1 MADLGGA
8 SDLLLALLLGL
19 VQGLTEFL
27 PISSSAHLYAIPYL
41 FSLDHALLSSRAFAA
56 VVHLGTLAAVLVAL
70 RGDVI
75 RLARTAST
83 LLFSLGRRRGEGSD
97 ERLLLA
103 IAVGT
108 IPAVAFGLLAGDF
121 LESSVRTPIVV
132 AVAVLFGAA
141 LLWIADR
148 ASSLERPLSGVS
160 AIDGLL
166 IGLAQALAL
175 IPGISRSGAT
185 ISGGLLLGF
194 SRDAAARV
202 SFLLGIPAIAGAGIL
217 ELRGLLTDGT
227 DLAGAAPLLAVGAVA
242 AFFSGLGAIR
252 LLIRILNG
260 GKLWSFALY
269 RVVFALILLGT
280 ALVRGGV

>member
-1 MADLGGA
+1 MGDLGGVT
-8 SDLLLALLLGL
+8 DLLLALLLGL
-19 VQGLTEFL
+19 VQGVTEFL

-41 FSLDHALLSSRAFAA
+41 FSIEHALLSSRAFAA

-70 RGDVI
+70 RSDVT
-75 RLARTAST
+75 RLLGTALR
-83 LLFSLGRRRGEGSD
+83 LLFSLGRRRGESAD

-108 IPAVAFGLLAGDF
+108 VPAVAFGLLAGD
-121 LESSVRTPIVV
+121 LLQSSVRTPIVV
-132 AVAVLFGAA
+132 AAAVLLGAA

-148 ASSLERPLSGVS
+148 ASSLERPLSGIS

-166 IGLAQALAL
+166 IGFAQALAL
-175 IPGISRSGAT
+175 VPGISRSGAT

-194 SRDAAARV
+194 SRDAAARI
-202 SFLLGIPAIAGAGIL
+202 SFLLGAPAIAGAGLL

-242 AFFSGLGAIR
+242 AFLSGLAAIR
-252 LLIRILNG
+252 LLIRLLNG

-280 ALVRGGV
+280 ALARGEI

>member
-8 SDLLLALLLGL
+8 TDLLLALLLGL

-41 FSLDHALLSSRAFAA
+41 FAIEHPLLSSRAFAA

-70 RGDVI
+70 RSDVA
-75 RLARTAST
+75 RLLGTGLK
-83 LLFSLGRRRGEGSD
+83 LLFSLGRRRGEGAD

-103 IAVGT
+103 IIVGT
-108 IPAVAFGLLAGDF
+108 VPAVAFGLLAGDF
-121 LESSVRTPIVV
+121 LGSSVRTPIVV
-132 AVAVLFGAA
+132 AAAVLFGAA
-141 LLWIADR
+141 LLWAADR
-148 ASSLERPLSGVS
+148 ASSLERPLSGIS

-166 IGLAQALAL
+166 IGFAQALAL

-194 SRDAAARV
+194 SRDAAARM
-202 SFLLGIPAIAGAGIL
+202 SFLLGAPAIAGAGLL

-227 DLAGAAPLLAVGAVA
+227 NLGAAAPLLVVGAVA
-242 AFFSGLGAIR
+242 AFLSGLVAIR
-252 LLIRILNG
+252 LLVRLLNG

-269 RVVFALILLGT
+269 RVLFALMLLG
-280 ALVRGGV
+280 AAIARGEI

>member
-1 MADLGGA
+1 MGDLGGA
-8 SDLLLALLLGL
+8 TDLLIAVLLGL
-19 VQGLTEFL
+19 VQGVTEFL

-41 FSLDHALLSSRAFAA
+41 FSIDHALLSSRAFAA

-70 RGDVI
+70 RSDVA
-75 RLARTAST
+75 RLVGTALR
-83 LLFSLGRRRGEGSD
+83 LLFSLGRRRGESAD

-103 IAVGT
+103 IVVGT
-108 IPAVAFGLLAGDF
+108 VPAVAFGLLAGG
-121 LESSVRTPIVV
+121 LLQSSVRTPIVV
-132 AVAVLFGAA
+132 AAAVLFGAA

-148 ASSLERPLSGVS
+148 ASSLERPLSGIS

-194 SRDAAARV
+194 SRDAAARI
-202 SFLLGIPAIAGAGIL
+202 SFLLGAPAIAGAGLL

-242 AFFSGLGAIR
+242 AFLSGLAAIR
-252 LLIRILNG
+252 LLIRLLSG

-269 RVVFALILLGT
+269 RIVFALILLGT
-280 ALVRGGV
+280 ALARGEI

>member
-83 LLFSLGRRRGEGSD
+83 LLFTLGRRRGEGSD

-227 DLAGAAPLLAVGAVA
+227 DLAVAAPLLAVGAVA
-242 AFFSGLGAIR
+242 AFLSGLGAIR

>member
-1 MADLGGA
+1 MGDLGGVT
-8 SDLLLALLLGL
+8 DLLLALLLGL
-19 VQGLTEFL
+19 VQGVTEFL

-41 FSLDHALLSSRAFAA
+41 FSIEHALLSSRTFAA

-70 RGDVI
+70 RSDVT
-75 RLARTAST
+75 RLLGTALR
-83 LLFSLGRRRGEGSD
+83 LLFSLGRRRGESAD

-108 IPAVAFGLLAGDF
+108 VPAVAFGLLAGDF
-121 LESSVRTPIVV
+121 LQSSVRTPIVV
-132 AVAVLFGAA
+132 AAAVLLGAA

-148 ASSLERPLSGVS
+148 ASSLERPLSGIS

-166 IGLAQALAL
+166 IGFAQALAL
-175 IPGISRSGAT
+175 VPGISRSGAT

-194 SRDAAARV
+194 SRDAAARI
-202 SFLLGIPAIAGAGIL
+202 SFLLGAPAIAGAGLL

-242 AFFSGLGAIR
+242 AFVSGLAAIR
-252 LLIRILNG
+252 LLIRLLNG

-280 ALVRGGV
+280 ALARGEI

>member
-8 SDLLLALLLGL
+8 TDLLLALLLGL

-41 FSLDHALLSSRAFAA
+41 FAIEHPLLSSRAFAA

-70 RGDVI
+70 RSDVA
-75 RLARTAST
+75 RLLGTGLK
-83 LLFSLGRRRGEGSD
+83 LLFSLGRRRGEGAD

-103 IAVGT
+103 IIVGT
-108 IPAVAFGLLAGDF
+108 VPAVAFGLLAGDF
-121 LESSVRTPIVV
+121 LGSSVRTPIVV
-132 AVAVLFGAA
+132 AAAVLFGAA
-141 LLWIADR
+141 LLWAADR
-148 ASSLERPLSGVS
+148 ASSLERPLSGIS

-166 IGLAQALAL
+166 IGFAQALAL

-194 SRDAAARV
+194 SRDAAARM
-202 SFLLGIPAIAGAGIL
+202 SFLLGAPAIAGAGLL

-227 DLAGAAPLLAVGAVA
+227 NLGAAAPLLVVGAVA
-242 AFFSGLGAIR
+242 AFLSGLVAIR
-252 LLIRILNG
+252 LLVRILNG

-269 RVVFALILLGT
+269 RVLFALMLLGA
-280 ALVRGGV
+280 ALARGEI